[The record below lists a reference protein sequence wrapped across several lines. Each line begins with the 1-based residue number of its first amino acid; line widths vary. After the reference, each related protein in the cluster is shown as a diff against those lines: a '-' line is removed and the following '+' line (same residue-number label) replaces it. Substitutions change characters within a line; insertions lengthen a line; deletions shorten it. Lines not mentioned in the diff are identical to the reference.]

1 MRVLKNDFARYNIS
15 DYEEADDIIGK
26 SWAQFPAKMF
36 AFVYL
41 LLLLLLVLLF
51 CLHDTYK

>member
-26 SWAQFPAKMF
+26 SWAQFPAKML
-36 AFVYL
+36 A
-41 LLLLLLVLLF
+41 
-51 CLHDTYK
+51 